1 MANYL
6 IKHFMNL
13 ICSIY
18 VLKNARLFSFFSE
31 GPRVLV
37 LLASQTRLLSRKLG
51 DQHPTPTPATGLLLP
66 PTPPPGSPVSRRRE
80 HGD

>member
-6 IKHFMNL
+6 INHFMNL

-18 VLKNARLFSFFSE
+18 VLKNARLFFSFSE

-37 LLASQTRLLSRKLG
+37 L
-51 DQHPTPTPATGLLLP
+51 
-66 PTPPPGSPVSRRRE
+66 
-80 HGD
+80 